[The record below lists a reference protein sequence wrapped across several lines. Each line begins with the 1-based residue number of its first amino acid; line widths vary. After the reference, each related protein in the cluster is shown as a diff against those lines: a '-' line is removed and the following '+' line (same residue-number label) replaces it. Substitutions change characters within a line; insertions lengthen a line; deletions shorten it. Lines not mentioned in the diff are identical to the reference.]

1 VVSRLKCEH
10 FTQLL
15 GYCLELNNRIV
26 LYQFATIGS
35 LYDILHGTVPKK
47 HIRSTYMHAR
57 RPSRRVRA

>member
-26 LYQFATIGS
+26 LYQFATMGS
-35 LYDILHGTVPKK
+35 LYDILHGTVHKANQQE
-47 HIRSTYMHAR
+47 RTHAVHDAR
-57 RPSRRVRA
+57 GRMA